1 MSIANDDAKRPTQW
15 RAIASLPMDALAE
28 TARGLRFVVSF
39 FALSPLASRRFVHA
53 WDRDGPAAARAVY
66 RAHSE
71 RALAIAGA
79 DVSVEGEHHIPAA
92 GCVLI
97 YNESSL
103 LDLVLLQRY
112 LYEHADAGVAAEVF
126 ARLPWA
132 RAAFARSGI
141 EIFQRGDRA
150 AAERMLATVTARVA
164 KGARLAMGGE
174 GRLTPG
180 GGVGH
185 FKRGACLVAIR
196 AGVPIVPVALS
207 GGPAMMAL
215 GSLRLRPGKL
225 GVRYG
230 APLSTA
236 GWSEA
241 GAEQLAAQVRDA
253 VVAMRGPAGQNKK

>member
-1 MSIANDDAKRPTQW
+1 
-15 RAIASLPMDALAE
+15 
-28 TARGLRFVVSF
+28 LR
-39 FALSPLASRRFVHA
+39 
-53 WDRDGPAAARAVY
+53 
-66 RAHSE
+66 
-71 RALAIAGA
+71 IAGA
-79 DVSVEGEHHIPAA
+79 EVSVEGEHDIPAGA
-92 GCVLI
+92 CVFI

-112 LYEHADAGVAAEVF
+112 VYEHADTGVAAEVF

-150 AAERMLATVTARVA
+150 AAERMLATVTVRVA
-164 KGARLAMGGE
+164 RGARLAMGGE

-196 AGVPIVPVALS
+196 AGAPIVPVALS
-207 GGPAMMAL
+207 GGPALMAL

-230 APLSTA
+230 APVSTA

-241 GAEQLAAQVRDA
+241 DAERLAAEVRAA
-253 VVAMRGPAGQNKK
+253 VVALRG